1 MADVGVVRGGRAH
14 CGSGGDRRL
23 ATGALSRP
31 LLHSWQVLVATDVA
45 ARGLDVKT
53 VNQVINY
60 NMPMNIEDYIHR
72 IGRTG
77 RAGRLGDAHT
87 FLDPVEDEG
96 IAAKLEQVLLDHKQ
110 EVPEDLSDVA
120 ANARGRK
127 NPAKSKSRYG
137 ARGGG
142 NSGGYGGGGGGGG
155 MRGGDRG
162 GYGGGGGGGGFSRG
176 GDRGGY
182 GGGGGGGGG
191 FSRGGDRGGYG
202 GGGSSYGGGGDRGGR
217 GGDFG
222 DRRGGGDRRSG
233 GDRGGGGGGG
243 RSRFNDDGDDVDFR
257 F

>member
-1 MADVGVVRGGRAH
+1 M
-14 CGSGGDRRL
+14 
-23 ATGALSRP
+23 
-31 LLHSWQVLVATDVA
+31 LVATDVA

-53 VNQVINY
+53 VNQVVNY

-96 IAAKLEQVLLDHKQ
+96 IAAKLEQVLIDHKQ

-127 NPAKSKSRYG
+127 SPAKSKSRYG

-142 NSGGYGGGGGGGG
+142 NRGGGGYGGGGYGGGGGGGG
-155 MRGGDRG
+155 FSRGGDR
-162 GYGGGGGGGGFSRG
+162 GGGGGGGFSRG

-182 GGGGGGGGG
+182 GGGGG

-202 GGGSSYGGGGDRGGR
+202 GGGSSYSGGGDRGGR

-222 DRRGGGDRRSG
+222 ERRGGGDR
-233 GDRGGGGGGG
+233 G
-243 RSRFNDDGDDVDFR
+243 RPRFNDDGDDADFR

>member
-1 MADVGVVRGGRAH
+1 M
-14 CGSGGDRRL
+14 
-23 ATGALSRP
+23 
-31 LLHSWQVLVATDVA
+31 LVATDVA

-96 IAAKLEQVLLDHKQ
+96 IAAKLEQVLIDHKQ

-120 ANARGRK
+120 SNARGRK
-127 NPAKSKSRYG
+127 NPAKSRSRYG

-142 NSGGYGGGGGGGG
+142 NSGGYGG
-155 MRGGDRG
+155 G

-176 GDRGGY
+176 GDRGG
-182 GGGGGGGGG
+182 GGGGGGFSRGGDRGGYGGGGGG

-233 GDRGGGGGGG
+233 GDRGGGDRG
-243 RSRFNDDGDDVDFR
+243 RPRFNDDNDDVDFR

>member
-1 MADVGVVRGGRAH
+1 M
-14 CGSGGDRRL
+14 
-23 ATGALSRP
+23 
-31 LLHSWQVLVATDVA
+31 LVATDVA

-96 IAAKLEQVLLDHKQ
+96 IAAKLEQVLIDHKQ

-120 ANARGRK
+120 SNARGRK
-127 NPAKSKSRYG
+127 NPAKSRSRYG

-142 NSGGYGGGGGGGG
+142 NSGGYGGGG
-155 MRGGDRG
+155 
-162 GYGGGGGGGGFSRG
+162 Y
-176 GDRGGY
+176 
-182 GGGGGGGGG
+182 GGGGGGGG

-233 GDRGGGGGGG
+233 GDRGGGDRG
-243 RSRFNDDGDDVDFR
+243 RPRFNDDNDDVDFR

>member
-1 MADVGVVRGGRAH
+1 MGDRARG
-14 CGSGGDRRL
+14 GSGGDRRL

-31 LLHSWQVLVATDVA
+31 FLHSWQVLVATDVA

-182 GGGGGGGGG
+182 
-191 FSRGGDRGGYG
+191 
-202 GGGSSYGGGGDRGGR
+202 
-217 GGDFG
+217 
-222 DRRGGGDRRSG
+222 
-233 GDRGGGGGGG
+233 
-243 RSRFNDDGDDVDFR
+243 
-257 F
+257 

>member
-1 MADVGVVRGGRAH
+1 
-14 CGSGGDRRL
+14 
-23 ATGALSRP
+23 
-31 LLHSWQVLVATDVA
+31 VLVATDVA

-53 VNQVINY
+53 VNQVVNY

-96 IAAKLEQVLLDHKQ
+96 IAAKLEQVLIDHKQ

-127 NPAKSKSRYG
+127 SPAKSKSRYG

-142 NSGGYGGGGGGGG
+142 NRGGGGYGGGGGGGG
-155 MRGGDRG
+155 FSRGGDR
-162 GYGGGGGGGGFSRG
+162 GGGGGGGFSRG

-182 GGGGGGGGG
+182 GGGGG

-202 GGGSSYGGGGDRGGR
+202 GGGSSYSGGGDRGGR

-222 DRRGGGDRRSG
+222 ERRGGGDR
-233 GDRGGGGGGG
+233 G
-243 RSRFNDDGDDVDFR
+243 RPRFNDDGDDADFR

>member
-1 MADVGVVRGGRAH
+1 M
-14 CGSGGDRRL
+14 
-23 ATGALSRP
+23 
-31 LLHSWQVLVATDVA
+31 LVATDVA

-53 VNQVINY
+53 VNQVVNY

-96 IAAKLEQVLLDHKQ
+96 IAAKLEQVLIDHKQ

-127 NPAKSKSRYG
+127 SPAKSKSRYG

-142 NSGGYGGGGGGGG
+142 NRGGGGYGG
-155 MRGGDRG
+155 G

-182 GGGGGGGGG
+182 GGGG
-191 FSRGGDRGGYG
+191 
-202 GGGSSYGGGGDRGGR
+202 SSYSGGGDRGGR

-222 DRRGGGDRRSG
+222 ERRGGGDR
-233 GDRGGGGGGG
+233 G
-243 RSRFNDDGDDVDFR
+243 RPRFNDDGDDADFR

>member
-1 MADVGVVRGGRAH
+1 
-14 CGSGGDRRL
+14 
-23 ATGALSRP
+23 
-31 LLHSWQVLVATDVA
+31 VLVATDVA

-53 VNQVINY
+53 VNQVVNY

-96 IAAKLEQVLLDHKQ
+96 IAAKLEQVLIDHKQ

-127 NPAKSKSRYG
+127 SPAKSKSRYG

-142 NSGGYGGGGGGGG
+142 NRGGGGYGGGGGGYGGGGGGGG
-155 MRGGDRG
+155 FSRGGDR
-162 GYGGGGGGGGFSRG
+162 GGGGGGGFSRG

-182 GGGGGGGGG
+182 GGGGG

-202 GGGSSYGGGGDRGGR
+202 GGGSSYSGGGDRGGR

-222 DRRGGGDRRSG
+222 ERRGGGDR
-233 GDRGGGGGGG
+233 G
-243 RSRFNDDGDDVDFR
+243 RPRFNDDGDDADFR

>member
-1 MADVGVVRGGRAH
+1 M
-14 CGSGGDRRL
+14 
-23 ATGALSRP
+23 
-31 LLHSWQVLVATDVA
+31 LVATDVA

-53 VNQVINY
+53 VNQVVNY

-87 FLDPVEDEG
+87 FIDPVEDEG
-96 IAAKLEQVLLDHKQ
+96 IAAKLEQVLIDHKQ

-127 NPAKSKSRYG
+127 SPAKSKSRYG

-142 NSGGYGGGGGGGG
+142 NRGGGGYGGGGYGGGGGGGG
-155 MRGGDRG
+155 FSRGGDR
-162 GYGGGGGGGGFSRG
+162 GGGGGGGFSRG

-182 GGGGGGGGG
+182 GGGGG

-202 GGGSSYGGGGDRGGR
+202 GGGSSYSGGGDRGGR

-222 DRRGGGDRRSG
+222 ERRGGGDR
-233 GDRGGGGGGG
+233 G
-243 RSRFNDDGDDVDFR
+243 RPRFNDDGDDADFR